1 MSLKEEFLKLLEED
15 REFRYAVMGMLGFRE
30 LLERFAR
37 LEERQAKLEERQQAL
52 EERFAKLEERFAA
65 LEERFAEL
73 EKRQLILEER
83 FARLEERFA
92 ALEERQQVLEERFAK
107 LEERQLILEERVAK
121 LEERF
126 LRLEER
132 QLALEKR
139 FAALDERVAKL
150 EERFL
155 ELSERVARVEEQL
168 VEVWRE
174 LGRVRRLA
182 EVSRR
187 DVGAL
192 SEAVYSRFAW
202 EDLREQLEERGER
215 VVRRRRRIKI
225 DGEEVDLLVETV
237 ERLYVIEVKV
247 QPDHHDVDALLGKA
261 RAAEKV
267 VGKPVTPVLA
277 GVWVGDE
284 VRRYA
289 EARGVE
295 VYEY

>member
-37 LEERQAKLEERQQAL
+37 LEERQARLEERQQA
-52 EERFAKLEERFAA
+52 LEERFAA

-73 EKRQLILEER
+73 EKRQQ
-83 FARLEERFA
+83 A
-92 ALEERQQVLEERFAK
+92 LEERFAK
-107 LEERQLILEERVAK
+107 LEERQLILE
-121 LEERF
+121 
-126 LRLEER
+126 
-132 QLALEKR
+132 
-139 FAALDERVAKL
+139 ERVAKL

-182 EVSRR
+182 ELSRR

-192 SEAVYSRFAW
+192 SEAVYSRFIW
-202 EDLREQLEERGER
+202 EDLREQLEERGEE
-215 VVRRRRRIKI
+215 VVRRRRRVKV
-225 DGEEVDLLVETV
+225 DGEEVDLVETV
-237 ERLYVIEVKV
+237 ERIYVIEVKV
-247 QPDHHDVDALLGKA
+247 QPDHHDIDALLRKA
-261 RAAEKV
+261 EAAEKV
-267 VGKPVTPVLA
+267 LGKPATPVLA
-277 GVWVGDE
+277 GVWIGDDA
-284 VRRYA
+284 RRYA

>member
-37 LEERQAKLEERQQAL
+37 LEERQARLEERQQA
-52 EERFAKLEERFAA
+52 LEERFAA

-73 EKRQLILEER
+73 EKRQQ
-83 FARLEERFA
+83 A
-92 ALEERQQVLEERFAK
+92 LEERFAK
-107 LEERQLILEERVAK
+107 LEERQLILE
-121 LEERF
+121 
-126 LRLEER
+126 
-132 QLALEKR
+132 
-139 FAALDERVAKL
+139 ERVAKL

-182 EVSRR
+182 ELSRR

-192 SEAVYSRFAW
+192 SEAVYSRFIW
-202 EDLREQLEERGER
+202 EDLREQLEERGEE
-215 VVRRRRRIKI
+215 VVRRRRRVKV

-237 ERLYVIEVKV
+237 ERIYVIEVKV
-247 QPDHHDVDALLGKA
+247 QPDHHDIDALLRKA
-261 RAAEKV
+261 EAAEKV
-267 VGKPVTPVLA
+267 LGKPATPVLA
-277 GVWVGDE
+277 GVWIGDDA
-284 VRRYA
+284 RRYA